1 MIFRFGDLSST
12 KLSSKVSRSARR
24 ASAVRFWRW
33 APGRNWARNLA
44 HWAAWRGLARRRF
57 VVI

>member
-12 KLSSKVSRSARR
+12 KLSSKVSRSARC
-24 ASAVRFWRW
+24 ASAMRFRRW
-33 APGRNWARNLA
+33 APGRNGARNLA
-44 HWAAWRGLARRRF
+44 DWAAWRGLARTMF